1 MNGGFVEA
9 VSKWLVVVL
18 VKFFFVGIKRKVIIF
33 RLAVVCELDLLGIRG
48 LWMFSC
54 HAAKVEIKEGFSV
67 LLATLI
73 V

>member
-48 LWMFSC
+48 LWMFSYSNG
-54 HAAKVEIKEGFSV
+54 AGSV
-67 LLATLI
+67 
-73 V
+73 